1 MTVYCL
7 GCLYRL
13 GVEMCLSLALYNL
26 RKKDMNKKIL
36 EMLGGSGVT
45 IHQLI
50 VIEGA
55 NAQVCYQAPAK
66 GASAPGKMDEELLA
80 SVLSRHKDLFKPG
93 SWAVVYCVCR
103 DLYKLENKV
112 AFEMMAARMATMA
125 GLEAPGKGT
134 IQKSIENNGFM
145 SKPVAEWQ
153 PVGNNRHKLD
163 LGRVLLEDLSDKVS
177 EG

>member
-1 MTVYCL
+1 
-7 GCLYRL
+7 
-13 GVEMCLSLALYNL
+13 
-26 RKKDMNKKIL
+26 MNKKIL

-66 GASAPGKMDEELLA
+66 GAPAPGKMDEELLA

>member
-1 MTVYCL
+1 
-7 GCLYRL
+7 
-13 GVEMCLSLALYNL
+13 MCRIFGMYYFL
-26 RKKDMNKKIL
+26 KQKDMDKTIL
-36 EMLGGSGVT
+36 EMLGGGVT

-80 SVLSRHKDLFKPG
+80 SVLSRHRHLFKPG

-103 DLYKLENKV
+103 DLYQMENKV
-112 AFEMMAARMATMA
+112 AFEGVAARLAGMA

-134 IQKSIENNGFM
+134 IQKSIENNSFM
-145 SKPVAEWQ
+145 SKPVAEWK
-153 PVGNNRHKLD
+153 PVGNNRYKLD
-163 LGRVLLEDLSDKVS
+163 LGRVLLEDLAEKVS
-177 EG
+177 EC

>member
-1 MTVYCL
+1 
-7 GCLYRL
+7 
-13 GVEMCLSLALYNL
+13 MCRIFGMYYFL
-26 RKKDMNKKIL
+26 KQKDMDKTIL
-36 EMLGGSGVT
+36 EMLGGGVT

-80 SVLSRHKDLFKPG
+80 SVLSRHRDLFKPG

-103 DLYKLENKV
+103 DLYQMENKV
-112 AFEMMAARMATMA
+112 AFEGVAARLAGMA

-134 IQKSIENNGFM
+134 IQKSIENNSFM
-145 SKPVAEWQ
+145 SKPVAEWK
-153 PVGNNRHKLD
+153 PVGNNRYKLD
-163 LGRVLLEDLSDKVS
+163 LGRVLLEDLAEKVS
-177 EG
+177 EC

>member
-1 MTVYCL
+1 MLIFGPVKFK
-7 GCLYRL
+7 
-13 GVEMCLSLALYNL
+13 E
-26 RKKDMNKKIL
+26 KDMNKKIL

-66 GASAPGKMDEELLA
+66 GVGAPGKMDEELLA
-80 SVLSRHKDLFKPG
+80 RVLSRHKDLFKPG

>member
-1 MTVYCL
+1 MTKEL
-7 GCLYRL
+7 
-13 GVEMCLSLALYNL
+13 LS
-26 RKKDMNKKIL
+26 
-36 EMLGGSGVT
+36 MLSGAT

-55 NAQVCYQAPAK
+55 NAQVSYNAPVKERPA
-66 GASAPGKMDEELLA
+66 GGNMDEALLA
-80 SVLSRHKDLFKPG
+80 EVLKKYKDLFKAG

-103 DLYKLENKV
+103 DLYQIGNKV
-112 AFEMMAARMATMA
+112 AFEEIAARIAAQA

-153 PVGNNRHKLD
+153 LKGNNRMKLE
-163 LGRVLLEDLSDKVS
+163 LGKALLEDLRAGS